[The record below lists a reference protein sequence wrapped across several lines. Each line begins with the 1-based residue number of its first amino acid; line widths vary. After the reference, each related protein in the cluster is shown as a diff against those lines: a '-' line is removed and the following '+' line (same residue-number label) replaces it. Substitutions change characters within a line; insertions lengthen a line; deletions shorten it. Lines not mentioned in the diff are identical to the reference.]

1 MGNPKEKTWDVGI
14 LKTKRDAQVKE
25 GYVRGLGLRVGFRSL
40 AGLRERERDKGRE
53 RKGGRGR
60 GREKGDHPK
69 EGGILVLTKTVL
81 GNSESSD
88 QSGEF
93 AQGDS

>member
-40 AGLRERERDKGRE
+40 AGLRERERERQRPGEEGRE
-53 RKGGRGR
+53 GERQ
-60 GREKGDHPK
+60 REG
-69 EGGILVLTKTVL
+69 
-81 GNSESSD
+81 
-88 QSGEF
+88 
-93 AQGDS
+93 